1 MIKLNGRLRI
11 FATLFAGCLALLL
24 GACAVS
30 QAPPATSD
38 EVQTTRPASDQ
49 DEPTLYW
56 WRDGGIAGFCDG
68 LAIWD
73 AELVAVA
80 SCELGDL
87 DRQSARPLP
96 QAQRKQVESWLKEFA
111 SFEWEQNDPPQA
123 SDRLRITLV
132 FNGQGNTVASQA
144 DKEAMLAFVTEL
156 FVLMSR
162 NS

>member
-1 MIKLNGRLRI
+1 MRRPTGRCKWLTSWYVWFVVVLLSACDGRL
-11 FATLFAGCLALLL
+11 
-24 GACAVS
+24 AV
-30 QAPPATSD
+30 PTDTD
-38 EVQTTRPASDQ
+38 EIPVTRPASSL
-49 DEPTLYW
+49 DEPTLSW

-87 DRQSARPLP
+87 DRQSALPLP
-96 QAQRKQVESWLKEFA
+96 QEHKEQIESWVEEFA
-111 SFEWEQNDPPQA
+111 SFEWEQSDPPQA

-132 FNGQGNTVASQA
+132 FNGRGDAVATPA

-156 FVLMSR
+156 FVSMNRS
-162 NS
+162 S